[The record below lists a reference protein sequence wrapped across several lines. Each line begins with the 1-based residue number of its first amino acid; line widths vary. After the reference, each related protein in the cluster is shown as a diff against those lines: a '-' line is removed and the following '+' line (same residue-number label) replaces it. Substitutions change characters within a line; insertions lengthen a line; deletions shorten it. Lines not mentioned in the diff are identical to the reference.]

1 MEFEFKF
8 KLEFEL
14 EKGEKKIENKIEKD
28 KNPGWASDFPFGPT
42 QKHSRGPSTKGV
54 RRRDDPTR
62 QTPSARFLGISLECG
77 AGPSSARACKLAE
90 VWDPPV
96 SAFLSLATA

>member
-28 KNPGWASDFPFGPT
+28 KNPGWASDSPFGPT
-42 QKHSRGPSTKGV
+42 AATPSRGPLYSLPFFFFFHRDTNVWAPWPSDPERWGETASTG
-54 RRRDDPTR
+54 D
-62 QTPSARFLGISLECG
+62 
-77 AGPSSARACKLAE
+77 
-90 VWDPPV
+90 
-96 SAFLSLATA
+96 